1 MIAIN
6 KDLTSLNGDI
16 NQKELRVSLS
26 NIENDLTM
34 IPK

>member
-16 NQKELRVSLS
+16 NQKELRVSLTD
-26 NIENDLTM
+26 IEMTS
-34 IPK
+34 I